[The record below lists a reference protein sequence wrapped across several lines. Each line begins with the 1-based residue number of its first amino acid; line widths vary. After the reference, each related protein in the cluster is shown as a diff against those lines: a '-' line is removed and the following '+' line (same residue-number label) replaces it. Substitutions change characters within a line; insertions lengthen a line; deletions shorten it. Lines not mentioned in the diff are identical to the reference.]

1 VVKQK
6 QLYIKAV
13 KTTMIKVTVKTLK
26 KGKRIMPNSY
36 PAKLRYLSTN
46 GKIATVIGRRQDQRW

>member
-1 VVKQK
+1 MVKQK
-6 QLYIKAV
+6 QLYIKAG

-36 PAKLRYLSTN
+36 AAKLRYLSTN
-46 GKIATVIGRRQDQRW
+46 GKIATVIGKRQGQRR